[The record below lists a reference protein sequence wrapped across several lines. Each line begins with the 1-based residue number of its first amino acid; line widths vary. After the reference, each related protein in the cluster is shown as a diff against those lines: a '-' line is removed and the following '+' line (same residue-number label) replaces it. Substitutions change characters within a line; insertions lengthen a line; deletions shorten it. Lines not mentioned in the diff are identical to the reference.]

1 MKKVFAVYS
10 NIPLKF
16 ANVKTYFNLVCD
28 IYFTSIKV
36 NDVIKNLTTILG

>member
-1 MKKVFAVYS
+1 MKKVFTVYS

-28 IYFTSIKV
+28 IYFISIKV